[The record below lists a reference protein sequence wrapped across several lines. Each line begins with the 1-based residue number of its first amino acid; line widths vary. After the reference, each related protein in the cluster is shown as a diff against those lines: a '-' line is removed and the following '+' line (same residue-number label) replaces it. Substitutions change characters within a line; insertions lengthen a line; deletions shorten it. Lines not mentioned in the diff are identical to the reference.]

1 MGEVDR
7 QMAVRFEDVVRR
19 YGPHVALDHLDLEI
33 SRGEVVA
40 LLGPNGAGKS
50 TTIALL
56 LGMLRPTSGSVTVLG
71 TSPRRAMAEGRLGA
85 MLQQGSGNGLPPGV
99 RVGAVLDLVRN
110 LYPRPAPL
118 EEVVERAHLS
128 PLLHRMTNQ
137 LSGGE
142 AQRVQFALAIAG
154 GPELVF
160 LDEPT
165 AAMDVRARH
174 VFWRN
179 VRELRAEGQT
189 ILFATHHLEEA
200 DQADRVVVINHGRV
214 VADGPGATLKAAVDT
229 RRVRFVVDLPDAK
242 LLDGLEGVTDTEV
255 RGTGVIL
262 NSLDADATVR
272 DLVRRGIAFRD
283 LEVTGARLEEV
294 FIALTADPPLEG
306 SSNPGAAPAL
316 LAQADRPRETREAQR

>member
-1 MGEVDR
+1 MCS
-7 QMAVRFEDVVRR
+7 
-19 YGPHVALDHLDLEI
+19 
-33 SRGEVVA
+33 SR
-40 LLGPNGAGKS
+40 
-50 TTIALL
+50 
-56 LGMLRPTSGSVTVLG
+56 
-71 TSPRRAMAEGRLGA
+71 
-85 MLQQGSGNGLPPGV
+85 
-99 RVGAVLDLVRN
+99 
-110 LYPRPAPL
+110 
-118 EEVVERAHLS
+118 
-128 PLLHRMTNQ
+128 
-137 LSGGE
+137 
-142 AQRVQFALAIAG
+142 LAIAG

-174 VFWRN
+174 FFWRN

-294 FIALTADPPLEG
+294 FIALTADPPAPG
-306 SSNPGAAPAL
+306 SSNPGAASVL
-316 LAQADRPRETREAQR
+316 RGQADRPLEAREAER